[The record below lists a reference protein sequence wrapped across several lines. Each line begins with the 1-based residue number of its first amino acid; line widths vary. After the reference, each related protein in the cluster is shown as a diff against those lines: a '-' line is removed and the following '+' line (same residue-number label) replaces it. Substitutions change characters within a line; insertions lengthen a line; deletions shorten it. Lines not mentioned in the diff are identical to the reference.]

1 MDCGVGG
8 WLGFLHCFGG
18 GFIFYVFMGRFFW
31 IFLGNIIYAGF
42 ILLEYVWIKYVM
54 IDDIV
59 VNL

>member
-1 MDCGVGG
+1 MVRIFALL
-8 WLGFLHCFGG
+8 WG

-42 ILLEYVWIKYVM
+42 VLLEYVWIKYVM

-59 VNL
+59 VSL